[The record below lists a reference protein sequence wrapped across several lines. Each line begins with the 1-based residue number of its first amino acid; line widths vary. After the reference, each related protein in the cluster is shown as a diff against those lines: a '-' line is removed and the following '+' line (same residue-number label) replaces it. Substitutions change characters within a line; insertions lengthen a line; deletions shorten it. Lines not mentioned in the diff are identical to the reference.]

1 MDIEEKDGVIVGNNK
16 NNIINF
22 NKENTTIFSEKANI
36 KAKGIRVNLVRKSVN
51 LNLKEFGELCK
62 VESGMLGRY
71 ERGSTAIHITCIF
84 RICISLR
91 DKFNLFVD
99 PEWIENGSGY
109 GPHIINE
116 DTMIYLKDIDDL
128 IRQYTNCYGD
138 AKETLNTYKNDNKN
152 TIFSGQYLTIGKKVN
167 VNNPKELSELDYV
180 ECDVTLNK
188 PLESFDNKQNFI
200 AKVSYDE
207 ESDRFILNNK
217 YHKTSPIA
225 IQKKDIVNIKILNGF
240 AAYEGNLNL
249 NKLIA

>member
-1 MDIEEKDGVIVGNNK
+1 MDLDEKDTVTGLNNK
-16 NNIINF
+16 NNVINF

-116 DTMIYLKDIDDL
+116 GTVVYLKDIDDL
-128 IRQYTNCYGD
+128 VKQYTSCYNDG
-138 AKETLNTYKNDNKN
+138 KEVLNIHKNENPN
-152 TIFSGQYLTIGKKVN
+152 SIFNGQYLTMGKSVDL
-167 VNNPKELSELDYV
+167 NNIKELYELDYV

-188 PLESFDNKQNFI
+188 EIAELDNKKNVI

-207 ESDRFILNNK
+207 ESGKFILNNK
-217 YHKTSPIA
+217 INKISPVA
-225 IQKKDIVNIKILNGF
+225 VNKKDIVNIKIINGF
-240 AAYEGNLNL
+240 AAYEGNLNIT
-249 NKLIA
+249 KLVA